1 MASSFNDFITKGL
14 LKACL
19 TELQRQ
25 GLANEQITT
34 VWVPGSFEI
43 PLAAL
48 KLAKRKDIDA
58 VICLGAVIRG
68 ETYHFEVVAN
78 ECARGIMEASLAA
91 AKPVIMGVLT
101 TDTVAQAQAR
111 AGGKGGN
118 NKGRDA
124 ARTALEMIALLKQH
138 MRRRTLAREHA
149 LKILYQFDITKRPM
163 EAVVESYWK
172 AEETKDQ
179 EIIAY
184 ANLLA
189 QGVGG
194 HIKDI
199 DQKISDY
206 ATNWQIKRMAIIDRN
221 VMRIGLYELQH
232 TTDIPPKVAIN
243 EAVELAKKYGDLE
256 SSKFVNGILDKIHKK
271 EIVEPQN

>member
-1 MASSFNDFITKGL
+1 
-14 LKACL
+14 
-19 TELQRQ
+19 
-25 GLANEQITT
+25 
-34 VWVPGSFEI
+34 
-43 PLAAL
+43 
-48 KLAKRKDIDA
+48 
-58 VICLGAVIRG
+58 
-68 ETYHFEVVAN
+68 
-78 ECARGIMEASLAA
+78 
-91 AKPVIMGVLT
+91 
-101 TDTVAQAQAR
+101 
-111 AGGKGGN
+111 
-118 NKGRDA
+118 
-124 ARTALEMIALLKQH
+124 

-163 EAVVESYWK
+163 EAVVESYWQ
-172 AEETKDQ
+172 AEETKD
-179 EIIAY
+179 EVIIAY

-194 HIKDI
+194 HMKDI

>member
-1 MASSFNDFITKGL
+1 
-14 LKACL
+14 
-19 TELQRQ
+19 
-25 GLANEQITT
+25 
-34 VWVPGSFEI
+34 
-43 PLAAL
+43 
-48 KLAKRKDIDA
+48 
-58 VICLGAVIRG
+58 
-68 ETYHFEVVAN
+68 
-78 ECARGIMEASLAA
+78 
-91 AKPVIMGVLT
+91 
-101 TDTVAQAQAR
+101 
-111 AGGKGGN
+111 
-118 NKGRDA
+118 
-124 ARTALEMIALLKQH
+124 

-163 EAVVESYWK
+163 EAVVVSYWQ
-172 AEETKDQ
+172 AEETKDP
-179 EIIAY
+179 EVINY
-184 ANLLA
+184 ASLLA

-194 HIKDI
+194 HIQEI

>member
-1 MASSFNDFITKGL
+1 
-14 LKACL
+14 
-19 TELQRQ
+19 
-25 GLANEQITT
+25 
-34 VWVPGSFEI
+34 
-43 PLAAL
+43 
-48 KLAKRKDIDA
+48 
-58 VICLGAVIRG
+58 
-68 ETYHFEVVAN
+68 
-78 ECARGIMEASLAA
+78 
-91 AKPVIMGVLT
+91 
-101 TDTVAQAQAR
+101 
-111 AGGKGGN
+111 
-118 NKGRDA
+118 
-124 ARTALEMIALLKQH
+124 
-138 MRRRTLAREHA
+138 MRRRTLSREHA
-149 LKILYQFDITKRPM
+149 LKMLYQFDITKRPM
-163 EAVVESYWK
+163 DAVVESYWQ

-179 EIIAY
+179 EIITY

-194 HIKDI
+194 QITDI
-199 DQKISDY
+199 DHKISDY

>member
-1 MASSFNDFITKGL
+1 
-14 LKACL
+14 
-19 TELQRQ
+19 
-25 GLANEQITT
+25 
-34 VWVPGSFEI
+34 
-43 PLAAL
+43 
-48 KLAKRKDIDA
+48 
-58 VICLGAVIRG
+58 
-68 ETYHFEVVAN
+68 
-78 ECARGIMEASLAA
+78 
-91 AKPVIMGVLT
+91 
-101 TDTVAQAQAR
+101 
-111 AGGKGGN
+111 
-118 NKGRDA
+118 
-124 ARTALEMIALLKQH
+124 

-163 EAVVESYWK
+163 EAVVDSYWK
-172 AEETKDQ
+172 NEETKDI
-179 EIIAY
+179 EIITY

-189 QGVGG
+189 QGVCG

-199 DQKISDY
+199 DHKISDY

>member
-1 MASSFNDFITKGL
+1 
-14 LKACL
+14 
-19 TELQRQ
+19 
-25 GLANEQITT
+25 
-34 VWVPGSFEI
+34 
-43 PLAAL
+43 
-48 KLAKRKDIDA
+48 
-58 VICLGAVIRG
+58 
-68 ETYHFEVVAN
+68 
-78 ECARGIMEASLAA
+78 
-91 AKPVIMGVLT
+91 
-101 TDTVAQAQAR
+101 
-111 AGGKGGN
+111 
-118 NKGRDA
+118 
-124 ARTALEMIALLKQH
+124 

-172 AEETKDQ
+172 NEETKDA
-179 EIIAY
+179 EIISY

-194 HIKDI
+194 RITEI
-199 DQKISDY
+199 DHKISDY

>member
-1 MASSFNDFITKGL
+1 
-14 LKACL
+14 
-19 TELQRQ
+19 
-25 GLANEQITT
+25 
-34 VWVPGSFEI
+34 
-43 PLAAL
+43 
-48 KLAKRKDIDA
+48 
-58 VICLGAVIRG
+58 
-68 ETYHFEVVAN
+68 
-78 ECARGIMEASLAA
+78 
-91 AKPVIMGVLT
+91 
-101 TDTVAQAQAR
+101 
-111 AGGKGGN
+111 
-118 NKGRDA
+118 
-124 ARTALEMIALLKQH
+124 

-149 LKILYQFDITKRPM
+149 LKILYQFDITKRPI

-172 AEETKDQ
+172 SEETKDQ
-179 EIIAY
+179 EIITY

-194 HIKDI
+194 AIQDI
-199 DQKISDY
+199 DLKISDY

-232 TTDIPPKVAIN
+232 STGIPPKVAIN